1 MFVVTVRVDAI
12 RPEER
17 ASGSLIIEEK
27 QGDFWKRVEVLS
39 LISGTPEAER
49 RLVLPDNRRVVFEG
63 SGATCVVFDREQNAA
78 VPVSRSDEA
87 IEQQI
92 TRQHLLQAAADDEAE
107 HRQLQVLHAAAC
119 RLKKK
124 GGTSVGND

>member
-1 MFVVTVRVDAI
+1 MFVVTIRVDAV

-17 ASGSLIIEEK
+17 ASGSLVIEEK
-27 QGDFWKRVEVLS
+27 QGDFWKRVEVLG

-49 RLVLPDNRRVVFEG
+49 RLVLPDNRRVIFEG

-78 VPVSRSDEA
+78 VPVSRNDEA

-92 TRQHLLQAAADDEAE
+92 TKQHLLQAAADDVAE
-107 HRQLQVLHAAAC
+107 HRRLQALHAAES

-124 GGTSVGND
+124 GANSVGNN